1 MGVSLVG
8 SIISLAIVGV
18 FIFLIFWVCRELI
31 LWYWKIT
38 EAVGLLAEIRN
49 DLKTIRLSLDS
60 DTKTRLQGPPSG
72 VVYSNSRMKLPDA
85 VMPVFKD

>member
-1 MGVSLVG
+1 MDIAAGSVSLVFVLL
-8 SIISLAIVGV
+8 IT
-18 FIFLIFWVCRELI
+18 FLIFWVCRELI

-38 EAVGLLAEIRN
+38 EAVGLLADIRN
-49 DLKTIRLSLDS
+49 DLKTIRLSLD
-60 DTKTRLQGPPSG
+60 DDAKMRLQVPPPG